1 MTIGI
6 PQTTLL
12 VVYLFATA
20 FAVANHGKNK
30 KKGNFYVSGTVFLLE
45 LSILNFGGFF
55 AEFGIPQYIYGFLAC
70 FSLFSAVSRHGK
82 VPNDLYSGPATCLAL
97 FIMLGIYYAG
107 GFFG

>member
-55 AEFGIPQYIYGFLAC
+55 AEFWTLCIAQRRAAHGFPGI
-70 FSLFSAVSRHGK
+70 
-82 VPNDLYSGPATCLAL
+82 
-97 FIMLGIYYAG
+97 
-107 GFFG
+107 